1 LGCLKKQKNIWQRS
15 VFNVNENGFISAVV
29 FLIIL
34 FNFLDTSF
42 MYVMAVLIMVKL
54 YQNRHPD
61 INATAYSTF
70 SVVGIAIFMG

>member
-1 LGCLKKQKNIWQRS
+1 MKMVLS
-15 VFNVNENGFISAVV
+15 VPSF

>member
-1 LGCLKKQKNIWQRS
+1 MH
-15 VFNVNENGFISAVV
+15 
-29 FLIIL
+29 LI
-34 FNFLDTSF
+34 FADTSF

-70 SVVGIAIFMG
+70 SVVGIAIFIGIIFELLYFNTFT